1 MERYELDDSG
11 RPVRLPHG
19 YALRTPGLVGSVDM
33 FTPEADGGLMRAAAP
48 ATEEFEAAFRN
59 AQMSEAATIALDA
72 REIPVGE
79 AAHGL
84 RSLSGD
90 DALELEVP
98 DLGEERGQ
106 IVLSLSEDGVLT
118 WHFPVNEDASAI
130 EAPTTR
136 GAGGVKRFRIPRAV
150 TPVPPA
156 GASEHR
162 GFVGAVGR
170 KLLKVLVYPVTD
182 PILGPISEHF
192 AHQWEEKN
200 RPYKARAFTAD
211 SYNQGGVPALSA
223 DDWRRLAAGPALL
236 FVHGT
241 FSTSHGCFGAL
252 PRSLMAELERRYDGR
267 VIAFDTFTL
276 SEDPDE
282 NANRFFAMV
291 PPDISLNVDVVCHS
305 RGGLVTRQLAVRGAQ
320 SDRLKLRRAV
330 FVGVPNAGTALA
342 DAAHMVQMIDRLS
355 SALVLL
361 PSGPITESMEAIL
374 TALKV
379 IGHGALKGL
388 PGLAAMQP
396 KGPFLQQ
403 LNSAAASGEYYAITA
418 DFEPN
423 AGTLR
428 GLFTQ
433 HAANHVVDRIFS
445 NTANDLVVPTAGVYE
460 VQGSSGF
467 PVPPERLLRFDAR
480 AGVIHTTYF
489 GAAETANALERWL
502 LA

>member
-11 RPVRLPHG
+11 RAVQLARG
-19 YALRTPGLVGSVDM
+19 YALRTPGLAGSADV
-33 FTPEADGGLMRAAAP
+33 FTAEADGGLTRAAAP
-48 ATEEFEAAFRN
+48 ATAEFDAAFRN

-72 REIPVGE
+72 RAVPLAE
-79 AAHGL
+79 AGGGL

-130 EAPTTR
+130 EAPATR

-150 TPVPPA
+150 TPLPPA
-156 GASEHR
+156 GGPAHR

-192 AHQWEEKN
+192 AHNWEQKN
-200 RPYKARAFTAD
+200 RPYKARAFNAA
-211 SYNQGGVPALSA
+211 SYDRSGAPELTT

-252 PRSLMAELERRYDGR
+252 PRALMTELERRYEGR

-282 NANRFFAMV
+282 NAQRFFAMV
-291 PPDISLNVDVVCHS
+291 PPDVSLNVDVVCHS
-305 RGGLVTRQLAVRGAQ
+305 RGGLVTRQLALRGAE
-320 SDRLKLRRAV
+320 SHRLQLRRAV

-342 DAAHMVQMIDRLS
+342 DAGHMVQMIDRLS

-361 PSGPITESMEAIL
+361 PSGPITESLEAIL

-396 KGPFLQQ
+396 QGAFLQR

-433 HAANHVVDRIFS
+433 HAADHVVDRIFS
-445 NTANDLVVPTAGVYE
+445 NTANDLVVPTTGVYD

-467 PVPPERLLRFDAR
+467 PVPPERVLRFDAR

-489 GAAETANALERWL
+489 GAAETASALERWL